1 MSLWEKWE
9 REKLEKQ
16 GIKVPRQSD
25 VEIHEMREKPSFKKQ
40 IGILFLAITA
50 CLALFF
56 AAVTYFNGANWWS
69 NTYFARLLA
78 ERGAYREAVAENQ

>member
-25 VEIHEMREKPSFKKQ
+25 VEIRDMREKPSLKKQ
-40 IGILFLAITA
+40 IGILFLAIVA
-50 CLALFF
+50 CLTLFF
-56 AAVTYFNGANWWS
+56 TAITYFKGGNWWS

-78 ERGAYREAVAENQ
+78 ERGAHREAASENQ